1 MTKFLLSETKP
12 ISGLAHSQMT
22 ERPKLGFLGTNVM
35 NPWELRHV
43 ACESFLWLYE
53 YQGYEQFKNSL
64 AAVLHEEKQY
74 EASSLEASKDK
85 YYQ

>member
-1 MTKFLLSETKP
+1 
-12 ISGLAHSQMT
+12 
-22 ERPKLGFLGTNVM
+22 M

-43 ACESFLWLYE
+43 ACESFLRLYE

-85 YYQ
+85 YYE